1 MDQHIIHIVLV
12 IILNSNYMDR
22 VHVQVQ
28 VLLNWTAQIGHS
40 EMFHL
45 IQNRVKVMRI
55 IAMINRR
62 EGQPLST
69 NIKTK
74 QILKFNAG
82 ISQEQRRIYLAML
95 RYSTKGAKK
104 GRWLVIS

>member
-1 MDQHIIHIVLV
+1 
-12 IILNSNYMDR
+12 MDR
-22 VHVQVQ
+22 VHVQAQ

-45 IQNRVKVMRI
+45 IKCKKHTTQKIQNRVKVMRI
-55 IAMINRR
+55 IAMINRK

-74 QILKFNAG
+74 QILKVNAG